1 MRLDS
6 VLTKLKHGL
15 DENQGGK
22 CLTPSSKLRRIL
34 NEIVEG
40 KLTACATTEIITAK
54 GFWERY
60 MSGGS
65 IE

>member
-15 DENQGGK
+15 DEKQGGE
-22 CLTPSSKLRRIL
+22 CLTPGPKLRRIL

-54 GFWERY
+54 EFWERY

>member
-6 VLTKLKHGL
+6 VLTKLKH
-15 DENQGGK
+15 EKQGGE
-22 CLTPSSKLRRIL
+22 CLTPGPKLRRIL

-40 KLTACATTEIITAK
+40 KLTACTTTEIITAK
-54 GFWERY
+54 EFWERY

>member
-54 GFWERY
+54 EFWELY